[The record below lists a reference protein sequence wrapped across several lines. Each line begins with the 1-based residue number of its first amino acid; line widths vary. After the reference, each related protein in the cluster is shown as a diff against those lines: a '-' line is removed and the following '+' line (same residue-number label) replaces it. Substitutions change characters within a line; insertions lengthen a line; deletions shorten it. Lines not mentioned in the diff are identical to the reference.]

1 MESFAHHLTKIRE
14 SRGFTVNQLAMY
26 SGISSASI
34 SRYESG
40 ERNPKPESVKK
51 LSEALKYSYEEL
63 MKLAGHLEKSK
74 EDYPIEE
81 TKLDK
86 ERKDMVDLII
96 NIQDPVKK
104 QQAIAYLEFLANS
117 PTDGVKK

>member
-51 LSEALKYSYEEL
+51 LSDALKYSYEEL
-63 MKLAGHLEKSK
+63 MKLAGHLDKDDK
-74 EDYPIEE
+74 DYPIEE
-81 TKLDK
+81 TEDEKVNNYILNLFEQIK
-86 ERKDMVDLII
+86 
-96 NIQDPVKK
+96 DPVDRH
-104 QQAIAYLEFLANS
+104 AAEEFLKHLADKN
-117 PTDGVKK
+117 